1 MSPDF
6 IIDLGKEALM
16 MILLL
21 AAPMLGIGLAV
32 GLLIS
37 IFQATTQIQEQTLTF
52 IPKIIAVLLSILF
65 FGPWMLNLIVD
76 FTVNLFTNIPNII
89 GM

>member
-76 FTVNLFTNIPNII
+76 FTVNLFSNIPNII

>member
-1 MSPDF
+1 MSPEMV
-6 IIDLGKEALM
+6 IDLGKEALM

-32 GLLIS
+32 GLIVS
-37 IFQATTQIQEQTLTF
+37 ILQATTQIQEQTLTF
-52 IPKIIAVLLSILF
+52 IPKIVAVLVSILF
-65 FGPWMLNLIVD
+65 FGPWMLNILVS
-76 FTVNLFTNIPNII
+76 FTVELFTNIPNVI